1 MAHGFKTGGRQVG
14 TPNKNRTALRERLAT
29 SYPDY
34 DPLIAL
40 AEIALDQS
48 NDLAV
53 LRRHG
58 LNPFVCGKTGRP
70 LVTEVAVNQ
79 AMLRSVTNDFVPN
92 MAAFD

>member
-1 MAHGFKTGGRQVG
+1 MKVLKRSEIRLLTGSA
-14 TPNKNRTALRERLAT
+14 TPAT
-29 SYPDY
+29 Q
-34 DPLIAL
+34 I
-40 AEIALDQS
+40 
-48 NDLAV
+48 AV